1 MRRKLQFTSN
11 SGLCRDSTQPTI
23 CAETSQAE
31 MTGIQHFYTA
41 YGLTI
46 GSEIPLSYV
55 KEIKPTRADLTIRRG
70 KLPPAPPWQDTKLYR
85 AGLQAQIAHQ
95 DPNRIWLNWGPLG
108 QFMALEGNEL
118 IVETTTTDAGLLS
131 LFTMSEAVGLLLFQ
145 RGDFLLHGSAIQLH
159 HRGIVFVGQ
168 PGAGKSTTV
177 AAFANRGIRIMSD
190 DMVCIRVDAWGKPA
204 LVPAFSQIKIWEE
217 SVDGLQLTK
226 GELDLVREGANKF
239 SWHESVSFEEN
250 AVPLEQ
256 IFVLTPSGEAAGMM
270 AEVPMSQRPIELL
283 SYFPLPDSLLQGE
296 ALRNH
301 FEKSIRIV
309 RTTSLHTLSRPA
321 TFAKLY
327 DFVDY
332 LKTTD

>member
-1 MRRKLQFTSN
+1 M
-11 SGLCRDSTQPTI
+11 
-23 CAETSQAE
+23 E
-31 MTGIQHFYTA
+31 GIQHFYTA

-55 KEIKPTRADLTIRRG
+55 KRIEPTQTTLTIRRG
-70 KLPPAPPWQDTKLYR
+70 KLPPAPNWQETKLYR
-85 AGLQAQIAHQ
+85 AGLQAQIAYQ
-95 DPNRIWLNWGPLG
+95 EPNQIWLNWGSLG
-108 QFMALEGNEL
+108 QFMALNGNEL
-118 IVETTTTDAGLLS
+118 VVETTTTDEGLLS

-159 HRGIVFVGQ
+159 HKGVVFVGQ

-177 AAFANRGIRIMSD
+177 AAFANRGVRIMSD
-190 DMVCIRVDAWGKPA
+190 DMVCIRIDERGKPT
-204 LVPAFSQIKIWEE
+204 LIPAFSQIKVWEN
-217 SVDGLQLTK
+217 SVDGLQIIK
-226 GELDLVREGANKF
+226 GELELVREGANKF

-256 IFVLTPSGEAAGMM
+256 IFVLTPTGESAGTVS
-270 AEVPMSQRPIELL
+270 EVPMSQRPIQLL

-296 ALRNH
+296 SLKDH
-301 FEKSIRIV
+301 FEKSVRIA
-309 RTTSLHTLSRPA
+309 RTTSLYTLSRPA

-327 DFVDY
+327 EFVNY